1 VSEPLLSLDL
11 LAELSHLPGLPGRE
25 QAVAELI
32 QRSLPAGWE
41 SSVDALGNLVASR
54 GDEGRRPGVGRP
66 SRKRRVMLMAH
77 MDEVGLI
84 VRRITPQGFLLVE
97 RLGGM
102 GIRAL
107 PGNCLTLWTAGGPL
121 PAVTGTPPQHLDER
135 APLEISQVYVDI
147 GASSREEALRMGAH
161 VGDGLTWK
169 ASLQHL
175 TGGLVCG
182 KALDD
187 RAGCFALLSLAH
199 WLESQGLAQ
208 DCELLLA
215 FVVQEEAILAG
226 GVPAVQALQ
235 PEIVIGVDSTLAFDT
250 PDLLG
255 QQSEIA
261 LGRGPA
267 LKWMDAIRGKMGA
280 FVPSWELAQRTR
292 SLAEEHG
299 IPLQDEVVTGIT
311 TAISPVVYAVP
322 GMQAVALSI
331 PLRYHH
337 SPVEM
342 VALEDLKNTVLL
354 LAQMVGDFSG

>member
-1 VSEPLLSLDL
+1 MSELLLPIDL
-11 LAELSHLPGLPGRE
+11 LAELSRLPGLPGRE
-25 QAVAELI
+25 RVVTELI
-32 QRSLPAGWE
+32 QLSLPGGWQ

-54 GDEGRRPGVGRP
+54 RGEGRSPTQGRH
-66 SRKRRVMLMAH
+66 SGKRRIMLMAH

-84 VRRITPQGFLLVE
+84 VRRITPEGFLLVE

-107 PGNCLTLWTAGGPL
+107 PGSRLTLWTAGGSL
-121 PAVTGTPPQHLDER
+121 PAAVGTLPQHLDDR
-135 APLEISQVYVDI
+135 PLLEISQVYVDI
-147 GASSREEALRMGAH
+147 GAFSREEAVHMGAQ
-161 VGDGLTWK
+161 VGDGLTWD
-169 ASLQHL
+169 ASLAHL
-175 TGGLVCG
+175 GGGLVCG

-199 WLESQGLAQ
+199 WLESQELAQ
-208 DCELLLA
+208 EYELQLA
-215 FVVQEEAILAG
+215 FVVQEEAITAG
-226 GVPAVQALQ
+226 GVPAVQSYQ
-235 PEIVIGVDSTLAFDT
+235 PEIVIGVDGTLAFDT

-255 QQSEIA
+255 KQSEIA

-267 LKWMDAIRGKMGA
+267 LKWMDAIRGKTGA

-292 SLAEEHG
+292 SLAHQHR
-299 IPLQDEVVTGIT
+299 IPLQDEVVTGMT
-311 TAISPVVYAVP
+311 TAISPVVYAIA

-342 VALEDLKNTVLL
+342 VALKDL
-354 LAQMVGDFSG
+354 